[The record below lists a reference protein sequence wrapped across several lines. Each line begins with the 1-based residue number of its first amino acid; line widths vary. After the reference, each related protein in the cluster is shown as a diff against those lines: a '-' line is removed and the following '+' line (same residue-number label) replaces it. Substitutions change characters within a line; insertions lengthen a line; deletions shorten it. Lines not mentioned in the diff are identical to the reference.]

1 LRLWIIAAALSL
13 LAVSNAAIAF
23 TPPAAHRVAASSFER
38 QDSRFRPSGLP
49 IVVLAAGEAVPAA
62 DSSPAVEPSKPSV
75 FLQLAGSLADLVMTG
90 LLALIGM
97 LIAYLRSKSA
107 TDKAA
112 HIGLVITEAA
122 RAAVLELDA
131 TIKPKLKEYLSDGV
145 LSDVEKA
152 DLKARALEIL
162 KTKLPAGVLSTAA
175 TVFGAAFLDTYL
187 GGKIEQAVSEKNA
200 VQAAGEPAP
209 KPEAGTKVEPLAAVP
224 QSP

>member
-23 TPPAAHRVAASSFER
+23 TPPAVHRVAASSFER
-38 QDSRFRPSGLP
+38 QDSSFRPSGLP

-62 DSSPAVEPSKPSV
+62 DSSPVVEPAKPSV

-107 TDKAA
+107 TDKAS

-131 TIKPKLKEYLSDGV
+131 TIKPKLKEYLADGV
-145 LSDVEKA
+145 LSDFEKA

-209 KPEAGTKVEPLAAVP
+209 KLEAGTKVEPLAAVP